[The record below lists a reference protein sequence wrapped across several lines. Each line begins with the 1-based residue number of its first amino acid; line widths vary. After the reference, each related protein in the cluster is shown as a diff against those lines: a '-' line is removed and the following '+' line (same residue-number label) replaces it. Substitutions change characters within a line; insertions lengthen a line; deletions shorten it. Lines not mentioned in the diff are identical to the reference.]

1 VLFYRFYET
10 KRRGKEGIVEYY
22 FSRKWNLPFEE
33 ALIRI
38 AGALKKVV
46 SSL

>member
-1 VLFYRFYET
+1 MKQREG
-10 KRRGKEGIVEYY
+10 GKEGKVEYY
-22 FSRKWNLPFEE
+22 FSKKRNLPFEE